1 MSLVEAGSPHP
12 STTMSDSESEHAPS
26 ADEAD
31 PGHTVTIA
39 SQVTHHTVVP
49 PKQGS
54 KAKPKDKKDIKTK
67 ELSLVYIT
75 GTGKPAGFARVTG
88 WVRVRV
94 QPFGPGRNP
103 YPARV
108 TRHLFWYPSTTTF
121 SRVTTTSS
129 HVTTTTFHLIQHD
142 KDAQR
147 DRRHHPHHLSTTTP
161 RHDHPLS
168 PTMPRHHRVT
178 TTTTSMTMPRHPT
191 TMTPD
196 TSSTHHL
203 YHGCVTHND

>member
-1 MSLVEAGSPHP
+1 MSPVEAGSPHP

-94 QPFGPGRNP
+94 QLFGPGRNP

-108 TRHLFWYPSTTTF
+108 TRHLFWYPSPKYSVTHLQSTQQPSANGFEWNGCSYASVHTCMFLFSFIIIDSYLPFIFTTHQ
-121 SRVTTTSS
+121 
-129 HVTTTTFHLIQHD
+129 HV
-142 KDAQR
+142 
-147 DRRHHPHHLSTTTP
+147 PTP
-161 RHDHPLS
+161 RTTQHVN
-168 PTMPRHHRVT
+168 HH
-178 TTTTSMTMPRHPT
+178 
-191 TMTPD
+191 
-196 TSSTHHL
+196 HHQPI
-203 YHGCVTHND
+203 HGSHR